1 MNGRVVALADYRGTT
16 RLRSAVEAFF
26 SDKQLSANTRRAYRQ
41 ALSAVARDLGWDLPV
56 DQLDARRL
64 LDIFQR
70 QWGSAQP
77 ATWNTRIT
85 AIQSFVSYCQRN
97 NWLQNDPMALVDHR
111 RLTRDQT
118 KAIPY
123 QDLEDLWSRRDI
135 HLREKTLWRMLYETA
150 ARAGEIL
157 ALNIEDMDLPRKR
170 AVIIGKGGHKEYVF
184 WASGAARLLSRYLAG
199 RRRGPVF
206 LTHRRPNVIP
216 ARGDECPH
224 TGRGRLSYERASTLF
239 KEASGGW
246 TLHQFRHSSLTHLGE
261 KGASTILLQAKS
273 RHQDPRTLTI
283 YTKPGNEAIAQLT
296 SAFDKQRWS
305 Q

>member
-1 MNGRVVALADYRGTT
+1 MNSRVVALADYRGTP

-41 ALSAVARDLGWDLPV
+41 ALSAVAESLGWELPV
-56 DQLDARRL
+56 DQLDSRRL
-64 LDIFQR
+64 LDAFQER
-70 QWGSAQP
+70 WGSAQP

-85 AIQSFVSYCQRN
+85 ALQSFVSYCQRN
-97 NWLQNDPMALVDHR
+97 KWIDHDPMTLVVR
-111 RLTRDQT
+111 RREPRDQT

-123 QDLEDLWSRRDI
+123 QDLEKLWSRRDI
-135 HLREKTLWRMLYETA
+135 GLREKTLWRMLYETA

-157 ALNIEDMDLPRKR
+157 ALNVEDMDLPRKR

-184 WASGAARLLSRYLAG
+184 WASATARLLSRHLAG

-239 KEASGGW
+239 KQTTSGW
-246 TLHQFRHSSLTHLGE
+246 TLHQLRHSSLTHLGE
-261 KGASTILLQAKS
+261 KGASTTLLQAKS
-273 RHQDPRTLTI
+273 RHQDPRTLAI
-283 YTKPGNEAIAQLT
+283 YTKPGNQAIAELT
-296 SAFDKQRWS
+296 STFDNQHSFR
-305 Q
+305 